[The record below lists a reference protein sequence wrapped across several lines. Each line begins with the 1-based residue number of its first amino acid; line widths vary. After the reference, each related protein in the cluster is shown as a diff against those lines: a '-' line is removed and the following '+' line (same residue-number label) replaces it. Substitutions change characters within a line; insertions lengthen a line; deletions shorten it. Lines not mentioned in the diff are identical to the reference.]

1 MRGEGMNKVKDT
13 FVVQSMSLM
22 AYATGLGYMFTLTG
36 DSKRFYKL
44 NQDVSDEYSTLSVNT
59 MIKLHNRQH
68 TSIRLPRTLKLLA
81 ESRKIVEVV
90 KGQYSRKTKVL
101 GIQSHIV
108 KFCREDYDKWLKE
121 DLI

>member
-1 MRGEGMNKVKDT
+1 MNKIKDT

-22 AYATGLGYMFTLTG
+22 SYATGLGYMFTLAG

-44 NQDVSDEYSTLSVNT
+44 NQDIDDGYSTLSINT
-59 MIKLHNRQH
+59 MIKLHNGKH
-68 TSIRLPRTLKLLA
+68 TSIRLPHTLKFLA
-81 ESRKIVEVV
+81 ESRKIVQKV

-101 GIQSHIV
+101 DIQSHIV
-108 KFCREDYDKWLKE
+108 EFCREDYDKWLKE